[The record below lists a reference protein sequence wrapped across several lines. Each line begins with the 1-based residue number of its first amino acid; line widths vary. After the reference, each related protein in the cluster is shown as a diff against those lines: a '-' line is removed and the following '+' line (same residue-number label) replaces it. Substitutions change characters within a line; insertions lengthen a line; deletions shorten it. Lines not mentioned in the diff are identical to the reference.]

1 MIPKQYRDLARTVAP
16 AEQPLGGANPARWQR
31 ALVAAFIGLFGM
43 SLTLRGLTKSP
54 GAITDLGQLWF
65 AASALLHHAD
75 PYPLIGPT
83 AVYHLEFP
91 LLYPLTAAV
100 AILPLGLLDEPV
112 ASALFVFIAS
122 ALLAFAVT
130 KNGWDRLPLF
140 VSLPFLIAAH
150 QAQFSPLIAA
160 GFFLPSL
167 AWTWAAK
174 PTLGLVL
181 IASTGS
187 VRALTIA
194 LVGGTILLLISL
206 AFVPQWPGEWLGAVR
221 SQTHMIAP
229 ITRPGGFLALA
240 ALLRWRRPEARL
252 VAGMTLVPQT
262 VGWWDLVPLL
272 LVASTFRESLV
283 LAVTTMAP
291 LVYEMMFG
299 LNDGTLD
306 VYPRSSLILMA
317 AIYIPATIIVLLRP
331 NEGPLPAWVE
341 LIRRQLVRKQAR
353 IR

>member
-1 MIPKQYRDLARTVAP
+1 MA
-16 AEQPLGGANPARWQR
+16 
-31 ALVAAFIGLFGM
+31 
-43 SLTLRGLTKSP
+43 LTLRGLSKGS

-65 AASALLHHAD
+65 AASAILHHAD

-100 AILPLGLLDEPV
+100 VILPLALLDEPM
-112 ASALFVFIAS
+112 ASVGFVFIAS
-122 ALLAFAVT
+122 TLLAYAIT
-130 KNGWDRLPLF
+130 KKGWDRLPLF

-160 GFFLPSL
+160 GFFLPAV

-181 IASTGS
+181 LASTGS
-187 VRALTIA
+187 VRAFVIAIVGAALLT
-194 LVGGTILLLISL
+194 VISL
-206 AFVPQWPGEWLGAVR
+206 AFVPQWPGEWLSAVR

-252 VAGMTLVPQT
+252 VAGMALVPQT
-262 VGWWDLVPLL
+262 PGWWDLVLLL
-272 LVASTFRESLV
+272 LVASTFRESLL

-291 LVYEMMFG
+291 LAYELAFG
-299 LNDGTLD
+299 LSDGILD
-306 VYPRSSLILMA
+306 VYPRSSLVLMA
-317 AIYIPATIIVLLRP
+317 AAYIPATVLVLRRP
-331 NEGPLPAWVE
+331 NVGPLPAWVSLLRGQILRNRSE
-341 LIRRQLVRKQAR
+341 SAE
-353 IR
+353 